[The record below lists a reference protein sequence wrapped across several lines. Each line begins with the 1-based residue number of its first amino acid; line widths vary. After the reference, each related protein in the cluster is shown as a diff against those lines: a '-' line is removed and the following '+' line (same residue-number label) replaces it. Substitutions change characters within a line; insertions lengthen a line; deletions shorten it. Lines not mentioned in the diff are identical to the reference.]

1 MRNIGPNIE
10 VVESL
15 NEGGTAKIYL
25 GVNTWSGKL
34 VAIKELKV
42 DFFQD
47 EYIRQKFR
55 EEANQYL
62 YLAHPNIVNLIDF
75 IDLKTSQFLV
85 MEYVDGQNL
94 FEYQN
99 NVTGPMPVSMAALL
113 VSEVCNALQ
122 YAHNK
127 DVVHLD
133 IKPANIMLSKQNE
146 IKVLDFGISRDTKM
160 KNIDKL
166 MGSPSYMSPEQI
178 DGSNLDH
185 RTDIYSLGITLFE
198 LITGKL
204 PFDFAKSR
212 EQLFDAIRLQS
223 LPLINNNNLLNGII
237 ARSTAKNKYDRY
249 QSCAEF
255 REALLP
261 LFE

>member
-1 MRNIGPNIE
+1 MRKIGPNIE
-10 VVESL
+10 VVEPL
-15 NEGGTAKIYL
+15 NQGGTAKIYL

-42 DFFQD
+42 DFFKD

-160 KNIDKL
+160 KNIEKL

-178 DGSNLDH
+178 DESNLDH

-204 PFDFAKSR
+204 PFDYAKSR
-212 EQLFDAIRLQS
+212 EQLFDAIRHQS
-223 LPLINNNNLLNGII
+223 IPLIGSNNFLNSII

-249 QSCAEF
+249 QTCDEF

>member
-10 VVESL
+10 VVEPL

-34 VAIKELKV
+34 VAIKELKI
-42 DFFQD
+42 DFSQND
-47 EYIRQKFR
+47 YIRQKFI

-75 IDLKTSQFLV
+75 IDQNNSQFLV

-94 FEYQN
+94 FEYQK
-99 NVTGPMPVSMAALL
+99 NVTGPMPVSMSALL

-122 YAHNK
+122 YAHNNH
-127 DVVHLD
+127 VVHLD
-133 IKPANIMLSKQNE
+133 IKPSNIMLSKQNQ
-146 IKVLDFGISRDTKM
+146 IKVLDFGISRDIKTK
-160 KNIDKL
+160 NSEKL

-178 DGSNLDH
+178 NRSNLDH

-198 LITGKL
+198 LITGRL
-204 PFDFAKSR
+204 PFNTAKSR
-212 EQLFDAIRLQS
+212 DELFDAIRYQPI
-223 LPLINNNNLLNGII
+223 PLIGNNNSLNTII
-237 ARSTAKNKYDRY
+237 ARSTAKNKFDRY
-249 QSCAEF
+249 QSCDEF
-255 REALLP
+255 REDLLP

>member
-1 MRNIGPNIE
+1 M
-10 VVESL
+10 
-15 NEGGTAKIYL
+15 
-25 GVNTWSGKL
+25 
-34 VAIKELKV
+34 AIKELKV

-75 IDLKTSQFLV
+75 IYLKTSQFLV
-85 MEYVDGQNL
+85 MEYVYGQNL

-133 IKPANIMLSKQNE
+133 IKPANIMLSKQN
-146 IKVLDFGISRDTKM
+146 
-160 KNIDKL
+160 
-166 MGSPSYMSPEQI
+166 
-178 DGSNLDH
+178 
-185 RTDIYSLGITLFE
+185 
-198 LITGKL
+198 
-204 PFDFAKSR
+204 
-212 EQLFDAIRLQS
+212 
-223 LPLINNNNLLNGII
+223 
-237 ARSTAKNKYDRY
+237 
-249 QSCAEF
+249 
-255 REALLP
+255 
-261 LFE
+261 

>member
-1 MRNIGPNIE
+1 MRKIGPNIE

-42 DFFQD
+42 DFSQND
-47 EYIRQKFR
+47 YIRQKFR

-75 IDLKTSQFLV
+75 IDQKSSQYLV

-146 IKVLDFGISRDTKM
+146 IKVLDFGISMDTNT
-160 KNIDKL
+160 KNREKL

-178 DGSNLDH
+178 EGANLDH
-185 RTDIYSLGITLFE
+185 RTDVYSLGITLFE
-198 LITGKL
+198 LITGRL
-204 PFDFAKSR
+204 PFNFAKSR
-212 EQLFDAIRLQS
+212 DQLFDAIRHQS
-223 LPLINNNNLLNGII
+223 IPLIGTNNSLNAII
-237 ARSTAKNKYDRY
+237 ARSTAKNKFDRY
-249 QSCAEF
+249 QSCDEF
-255 REALLP
+255 REALIP